1 MRILIIGGD
10 SRLSK
15 TLLPM
20 LKTNNFSVLKTSRK
34 YSNKET
40 LFLDFENIDDFL
52 IPENLDFA
60 IIVGG
65 VTDYNAC
72 EDNYKYAHK
81 VNCINIPLL
90 IKKFLKSNINVLFI
104 STNTVFMKNYSHPKE
119 NEIRNPGFPYASL
132 KSITEKQ
139 IIMLSQELSKENRL
153 SILRLT
159 KNVSL
164 DTSPFDNWL
173 DKIKNNENFN
183 AFNDLFFAPITF
195 EKSSEAIIK
204 IIKKAAPGIFHISGK
219 KDISYSDFGKG
230 LLQYLKK
237 DQNLCIPIN
246 SSDINVKLR
255 YNHFYTSLNMEYTS
269 SILDINYVN
278 LEEIYEIFKK

>member
-1 MRILIIGGD
+1 
-10 SRLSK
+10 
-15 TLLPM
+15 
-20 LKTNNFSVLKTSRK
+20 
-34 YSNKET
+34 
-40 LFLDFENIDDFL
+40 
-52 IPENLDFA
+52 
-60 IIVGG
+60 
-65 VTDYNAC
+65 
-72 EDNYKYAHK
+72 
-81 VNCINIPLL
+81 
-90 IKKFLKSNINVLFI
+90 
-104 STNTVFMKNYSHPKE
+104 MKNYSHPKE

-183 AFNDLFFAPITF
+183 AFNDLYFAPITF

-204 IIKKAAPGIFHISGK
+204 IIEKGVSGIFHISGK

-237 DQNLCIPIN
+237 DQNLCTPIK
-246 SSDINVKLR
+246 SCDINVKLR
-255 YNHFYTSLNMEYTS
+255 YNHFYTSLNMKYTS